1 MGKLGNCMD
10 PMISR
15 VHEVKIFERENRL
28 EIMYQTWSA
37 LNGDSFG
44 LKSLSLMC
52 TKCITSMMR
61 DCLGLDVSLWG
72 GREGRRRRKMAQAI
86 SHSQVSMN

>member
-1 MGKLGNCMD
+1 MDKLGNCID

-15 VHEVKIFERENRL
+15 EHEVNIFERRNHLE

-37 LNGDSFG
+37 PNGGSFS

-52 TKCITSMMR
+52 PKFIGSLMR
-61 DCLGLDVSLWG
+61 DCLGLEVSLGEGRG
-72 GREGRRRRKMAQAI
+72 GRKSWHKLLVIHML
-86 SHSQVSMN
+86 V

>member
-1 MGKLGNCMD
+1 MD

-15 VHEVKIFERENRL
+15 VHEVKIFERRNHL

-37 LNGDSFG
+37 LNGGSFG

-52 TKCITSMMR
+52 PKCIGSLMR
-61 DCLGLDVSLWG
+61 HCLGLDVSL
-72 GREGRRRRKMAQAI
+72 
-86 SHSQVSMN
+86 S